1 MANTQKGAGTVVGG
15 ASSSSA
21 SAAEG
26 TLRSIRRPPSR
37 ELPPLGDGRTS
48 REGERGRGTSSA
60 RAHSGSLRTVSRE
73 RAQVISMMDEEIER
87 LRPELALQIIKNEQM
102 RKDLKVA
109 SKEEKEEGRN
119 QSLNAAEREKRR
131 LQVTSRLQS
140 VVRGWLVRK
149 RIVAAMDHRTVQNL
163 RRAAQLPDLLR
174 KQLKQLQHS
183 THALKYRDEE
193 RFIAAVK
200 LQAWWRLIAARRV
213 VKLIQW
219 SQMLQAISAHM
230 GVAATN
236 IQAWYRGVTT
246 KLSLRDQ
253 IQERMDQTREK
264 QFRDMEIALHC
275 IIQIQRGYRAK
286 LARRQRIR
294 LQLALL
300 GLPAPDL
307 FDLPPTPDF
316 DRRSTKRS
324 CLEESKLP
332 TVLIDSWRISS
343 APGAVPVTYPAPCCG
358 NAGVAIESPPQNDRE
373 VEKAEAIGLV
383 PFYAASSEQALR
395 HRIGGASA
403 LRMQQQLAIPST
415 LALTDGDGGDVA
427 GNLAALQ
434 DQLGDAWDIY
444 PNGLTQDFLYGLD
457 PDVWEKGGRAKS
469 CRNALALRGVV
480 KSKRRRK
487 KDCGPRPCTKVL
499 ALPPSKSEER
509 AQKREAQKASSIGAN
524 ATDSGAIDLHPM
536 FVNAPPQPA
545 LRGGYAGRSGR
556 FARLEDSDDYEE
568 GSWGRVEVEAP
579 PVYRSHR
586 RPRGMEEE
594 QQWDALN
601 VPFATEIKMRRPGE
615 VSHERVWNIAA
626 ALAEKLPALTAG

>member
-1 MANTQKGAGTVVGG
+1 
-15 ASSSSA
+15 
-21 SAAEG
+21 
-26 TLRSIRRPPSR
+26 
-37 ELPPLGDGRTS
+37 
-48 REGERGRGTSSA
+48 
-60 RAHSGSLRTVSRE
+60 
-73 RAQVISMMDEEIER
+73 MDEEIAR
-87 LRPELALQIIKNEQM
+87 LRPELANQIVKNEQM

-193 RFIAAVK
+193 RQIAAVK

-219 SQMLQAISAHM
+219 AHMMQVISAQM
-230 GVAATN
+230 AVAATK
-236 IQAWYRGVTT
+236 IQAWHRGVTT

-253 IQERMDQTREK
+253 IQEKMDQTRQQ

-286 LARRQRIR
+286 LARRQRVR
-294 LQLALL
+294 LQLELRGLSAADVASLSAEECSALQL
-300 GLPAPDL
+300 E
-307 FDLPPTPDF
+307 LPPTPAF
-316 DRRSTKRS
+316 DRKRS
-324 CLEESKLP
+324 KRASLQACKLP
-332 TVLIDSWRISS
+332 GVLIDSWRPSS
-343 APGAVPVTYPAPCCG
+343 APGAVPVTYPAPLCG
-358 NAGVAIESPPQNDRE
+358 KAGVAIESPPQNDRE
-373 VEKAEAIGLV
+373 VEKVEAIGLI

-395 HRIGGASA
+395 HRIGGATA

-415 LALTDGDGGDVA
+415 LALTGSGGGEVA
-427 GNLAALQ
+427 GDLAALQ

-444 PNGLTQDFLYGLD
+444 PNGLTQDFLCGLD

-480 KSKRRRK
+480 KSKRRRR
-487 KDCGPRPCTKVL
+487 KDCAPRPCTKVL
-499 ALPPSKSEER
+499 ALPPSNAEDR
-509 AQKREAQKASSIGAN
+509 AQKREEQRATSIGAN

-545 LRGGYAGRSGR
+545 LRAGYAGRSGR
-556 FARLEDSDDYEE
+556 FARLEDSPDDEE
-568 GSWGRVEVEAP
+568 GSWGRTYVEAP
-579 PVYRSHR
+579 ATYRSHR

-601 VPFATEIKMRRPGE
+601 VPFDTEIKTRRPGE

-626 ALAEKLPALTAG
+626 ALAEKLPALTNG

>member
-1 MANTQKGAGTVVGG
+1 
-15 ASSSSA
+15 
-21 SAAEG
+21 
-26 TLRSIRRPPSR
+26 
-37 ELPPLGDGRTS
+37 
-48 REGERGRGTSSA
+48 
-60 RAHSGSLRTVSRE
+60 
-73 RAQVISMMDEEIER
+73 MDEEIER

-174 KQLKQLQHS
+174 KQLKQLQHD

-193 RFIAAVK
+193 RFIAAVQ
-200 LQAWWRLIAARRV
+200 LQAWWRVIAARRV

-219 SQMLQAISAHM
+219 SHMLRAISAHM
-230 GVAATN
+230 GVAATK
-236 IQAWYRGVTT
+236 IQAWFRGVTT

-294 LQLALL
+294 LQLEAL

-307 FDLPPTPDF
+307 FELPPTPD
-316 DRRSTKRS
+316 RRSSKRAAS
-324 CLEESKLP
+324 LQASKVP
-332 TVLIDSWRISS
+332 GVLIDSWRISS
-343 APGAVPVTYPAPCCG
+343 APGAVPVTYPAPSCG

-373 VEKAEAIGLV
+373 VEKVEAIGLV

-415 LALTDGDGGDVA
+415 LALTDGGGGEVA
-427 GNLAALQ
+427 ADLAALQ

-444 PNGLTQDFLYGLD
+444 PTGLTQDFLYGLD
-457 PDVWEKGGRAKS
+457 PDVWEKGGRDKS

-499 ALPPSKSEER
+499 ALPPSNSGDR
-509 AQKREAQKASSIGAN
+509 AEKREAQRASSIGAN

-536 FVNAPPQPA
+536 FVNAPPQQS
-545 LRGGYAGRSGR
+545 LRAGYAGRSRR

-579 PVYRSHR
+579 PSYRSHR

-594 QQWDALN
+594 QPWDALN
-601 VPFATEIKMRRPGE
+601 VPFDLEIKVRRPGE